1 MRMRSIRGSS
11 LWYFVLG
18 AICVLYMLYFG
29 QKTYHHPNWKNYYV
43 YFNIYHLIAIP
54 MLIFSTAGFI
64 TLVIRD
70 SFLITLDGFK
80 KRILLFISLVLTL
93 IYLGYVTLM
102 FMLKEMQPIGITNI
116 YNLLFV
122 VDGAIVSLGVY
133 KDRVYP
139 TKIAG

>member
-11 LWYFVLG
+11 LWYFALG

-29 QKTYHHPNWKNYYV
+29 QKIYYHPNWKNYYV

-80 KRILLFISLVLTL
+80 KRILLFISVVLTL
-93 IYLGYVTLM
+93 IYLGYVTVM
-102 FMLKEMQPIGITNI
+102 FMLKEMQPIGIINL

-122 VDGAIVSLGVY
+122 INGIIVSLGVY
-133 KDRVYP
+133 KDRVYS

>member
-93 IYLGYVTLM
+93 IYLGYVTVM
-102 FMLKEMQPIGITNI
+102 FMLKEMQPIGIINL

-122 VDGAIVSLGVY
+122 INGIIVSLGVY

>member
-1 MRMRSIRGSS
+1 MRSIRGAS
-11 LWYFVLG
+11 LWYVVLG
-18 AICVLYMLYFG
+18 AVCVLYMLYFG
-29 QKTYHHPNWKNYYV
+29 QKIYHHPNWKNYYI

-70 SFLITLDGFK
+70 IFLITLDGFK
-80 KRILLFISLVLTL
+80 KRILMFISVVLTL
-93 IYLGYVTLM
+93 IYLGYVILL
-102 FMLKEMQPIGITNI
+102 FMLKEMQPIEIINI

-122 VDGAIVSLGVY
+122 VNGVIVSLGVY

-139 TKIAG
+139 TNIVE